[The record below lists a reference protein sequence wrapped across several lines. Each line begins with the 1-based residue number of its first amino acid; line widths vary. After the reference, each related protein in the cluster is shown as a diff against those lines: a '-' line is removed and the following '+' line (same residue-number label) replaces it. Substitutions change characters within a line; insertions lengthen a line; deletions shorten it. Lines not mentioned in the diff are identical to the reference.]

1 MTEKVP
7 IITVTC
13 FRDLALLDLQA
24 QSISLY
30 LHTDTPVYLIVNE
43 EDPTAWTEYF
53 EANLKHYYSK
63 HNLKVLYR
71 SDFSGEWAQWIP
83 SPINPWAVG
92 WETQQ
97 ILKLAIAKHLNS
109 VGFLILD
116 SQNFLVRPWDPN
128 AYDFSEGKIPYRTGH
143 FAMPLD
149 IWEQYCQ
156 SLDVSLPR
164 PTHNTMS
171 MCTPFF
177 MHTKLVQGLIDSK
190 GGVLGFSRWFKIA
203 SRTKSEFILYYIW
216 AEKHQA
222 MDRCH
227 YPVPVIDDWANPY
240 LRDSKNFDN
249 DFNHFVSFIGEHI
262 PHAWSSAN
270 HRSWG
275 DMTDKQYAMIKE
287 KLAEFNL
294 TPHFDEYRANYVH
307 IEI

>member
-7 IITVTC
+7 VITVTC

-24 QSISLY
+24 QSIGLY
-30 LHTDTPVYLIVNE
+30 LATDTPVYIIVNE
-43 EDPTAWTEYF
+43 EDPTAWIEYF
-53 EANLKHYYSK
+53 DKHLRHYYDQHK
-63 HNLKVLYR
+63 LTILFR
-71 SDFSGEWAQWIP
+71 RDFTGEWAQWIP

-97 ILKLAIAKHLNS
+97 ILKLAIAKHIDS

-128 AYDFSEGKIPYRTGH
+128 SYDFSQGKIPYRTGH

-149 IWEQYCQ
+149 IWDQYCE
-156 SLDVSLPR
+156 SLSVSLP
-164 PTHNTMS
+164 PPSHYTMS

-190 GGVLGFSRWFKIA
+190 GGVLEFSRWFKTA
-203 SRTKSEFILYYIW
+203 SRTKSEFILYAVW
-216 AEKHQA
+216 AEKHNA
-222 MDRCH
+222 MKRCH
-227 YPVPVIDDWANPY
+227 YPVGVVNDWANPY
-240 LRDSKNFDN
+240 LRDSKTFDE
-249 DFNHFVSFIGEHI
+249 DFNKYVSFIGEHI
-262 PHAWSSAN
+262 PHAWASAN

-275 DMTDKQYAMIKE
+275 DMTEEQYARLKD
-287 KLAEFNL
+287 KLSEFNL
-294 TPHFDEYRANYVH
+294 VPNFDDYRANYIH